1 MNRTS
6 GETVCSRGAVGAWVA
21 EPVALGLVTQA
32 THSTGIAFWPHV
44 GGFLADMLIAAIFL
58 LVVPLEAIALPSPGK
73 GPFQPREREHHAA
86 PTVSYAGD
94 GLGNTVDA
102 QIKLLVTF

>member
-1 MNRTS
+1 M
-6 GETVCSRGAVGAWVA
+6 GAWVA

-44 GGFLADMLIAAIFL
+44 GGFLADMLIAALFL
-58 LVVPLEAIALPSPGK
+58 LVVPRKLLLSRR
-73 GPFQPREREHHAA
+73 REKDRFNREKE
-86 PTVSYAGD
+86 TITQLKLVSYAGD